1 MEKHEDNLDKL
12 LKAELEK
19 EAGEIMEEMDSDE
32 SLQDISFP
40 EDLDEKMWSKIQE
53 YEEQQKAYEKLS
65 DADKEAIRLGREVQ
79 ALRGGENTKDHLKKD
94 VESDSY
100 IDNVVPIEHV
110 KHETDNK
117 ASDDGTNG
125 ETEKE
130 AGKKKVKK
138 RKRHW
143 KVYGIVAIVAV
154 LAMMWS
160 MVSIGGT
167 PFFGRVLNDIIGDR
181 EMVKV
186 NTEREDGDKNKVD
199 DYDEFQVYEEIKEKL
214 GVDVV
219 RLKRTSKDMLLVQSD
234 IDESLKRVC
243 LIYENEDGI
252 IQYQMEIQVENK
264 SYGYDIE
271 DEKIKE
277 FQIEVGGHTIDVS
290 QYQLPNGGK
299 ENVAKFVYKDVFY
312 TLNGIMD
319 EEKFKELY
327 GEEGDELASKLEGTL
342 RAIPLTSMPALST
355 AFINDVDPTLT
366 FAQMLYGYG
375 NKGDVFLGIST
386 SGNSKNIIKALQVA
400 KVKGIKTIGLTGASG
415 GKMKEYC
422 DVTIKVPEIETFK
435 IQEFHLPIY
444 HCLCA
449 MLEADFFNEK

>member
-19 EAGEIMEEMDSDE
+19 EAGEIMEEVDSDE

-125 ETEKE
+125 ETGKE

-143 KVYGIVAIVAV
+143 KAYGIVAIVAV

-167 PFFGRVLNDIIGDR
+167 PFFGKLWTQTIGDR
-181 EMVKV
+181 KMTQVD
-186 NTEREDGDKNKVD
+186 TEREDGDKNKID
-199 DYDEFQVYEEIKEKL
+199 EYDEAKVYEEIKNKF
-214 GVDVV
+214 GVDIV
-219 RLKRTSKDMLLVQSD
+219 RILKKPDDMVLIQSD
-234 IDESLKRVC
+234 IDEVLKRVC
-243 LIYENEDGI
+243 LIYENKETL
-252 IQYQMEIQVENK
+252 IQYQMEIQSENK
-264 SYGYDIE
+264 I
-271 DEKIKE
+271 
-277 FQIEVGGHTIDVS
+277 F
-290 QYQLPNGGK
+290 
-299 ENVAKFVYKDVFY
+299 
-312 TLNGIMD
+312 
-319 EEKFKELY
+319 
-327 GEEGDELASKLEGTL
+327 
-342 RAIPLTSMPALST
+342 
-355 AFINDVDPTLT
+355 
-366 FAQMLYGYG
+366 ML
-375 NKGDVFLGIST
+375 
-386 SGNSKNIIKALQVA
+386 
-400 KVKGIKTIGLTGASG
+400 
-415 GKMKEYC
+415 M
-422 DVTIKVPEIETFK
+422 
-435 IQEFHLPIY
+435 
-444 HCLCA
+444 
-449 MLEADFFNEK
+449 M

>member
-65 DADKEAIRLGREVQ
+65 DDDKEAIRLGREVQ

-143 KVYGIVAIVAV
+143 KVYGIVAV

-167 PFFGRVLNDIIGDR
+167 PFFGKLWTQTIGDR
-181 EMVKV
+181 KMTQVD
-186 NTEREDGDKNKVD
+186 TEREDGDKNEVD
-199 DYDEFQVYEEIKEKL
+199 DYDEFQVYDEIKEKM

-219 RLKRTSKDMLLVQSD
+219 RLKRTSEDMLLVQSD
-234 IDESLKRVC
+234 IDEVLKRVC
-243 LIYENEDGI
+243 LLYDNKENMIE
-252 IQYQMEIQVENK
+252 YQMVFNYKEQ
-264 SYGYDIE
+264 SHGYDIE
-271 DEKIKE
+271 DKKIKEEKIKVSGNNIDI
-277 FQIEVGGHTIDVS
+277 FQYE
-290 QYQLPNGGK
+290 LPDGNK
-299 ENVAKFVYKDVFY
+299 ENVAQFTYEDVFY
-312 TLNGIMD
+312 TINTTMD
-319 EEKFKELY
+319 EGKFKKLLKNLY
-327 GEEGDELASKLEGTL
+327 
-342 RAIPLTSMPALST
+342 
-355 AFINDVDPTLT
+355 
-366 FAQMLYGYG
+366 
-375 NKGDVFLGIST
+375 
-386 SGNSKNIIKALQVA
+386 
-400 KVKGIKTIGLTGASG
+400 
-415 GKMKEYC
+415 
-422 DVTIKVPEIETFK
+422 
-435 IQEFHLPIY
+435 
-444 HCLCA
+444 
-449 MLEADFFNEK
+449 FF

>member
-117 ASDDGTNG
+117 ASDDGTNE

-143 KVYGIVAIVAV
+143 KAYGIVAIVAV

-167 PFFGRVLNDIIGDR
+167 PFFSRGLNDIIGDR

-186 NTEREDGDKNKVD
+186 NTEREDGDKNKIGN
-199 DYDEFQVYEEIKEKL
+199 YEEESVYEDIKDKM

-219 RLKRTSKDMLLVQSD
+219 RLRITSKEMSLVQSD
-234 IDESLKRVC
+234 IDEVLKRVS
-243 LIYENEDGI
+243 LIYDNKKNI
-252 IQYQMEIQVENK
+252 IEYQIVFNYKEQ
-264 SYGYDIE
+264 SHGYDVE
-271 DEKIKE
+271 DKKIKE
-277 FQIEVGGHTIDVS
+277 EQIKVAGNNIDIFQYE
-290 QYQLPNGGK
+290 LPDGNK
-299 ENVAKFVYKDVFY
+299 ENIAQFIYEDVFY
-312 TLNGIMD
+312 TINATMD
-319 EEKFKELY
+319 EDEFKEL
-327 GEEGDELASKLEGTL
+327 LK
-342 RAIPLTSMPALST
+342 
-355 AFINDVDPTLT
+355 N
-366 FAQMLYGYG
+366 LY
-375 NKGDVFLGIST
+375 
-386 SGNSKNIIKALQVA
+386 
-400 KVKGIKTIGLTGASG
+400 
-415 GKMKEYC
+415 
-422 DVTIKVPEIETFK
+422 
-435 IQEFHLPIY
+435 
-444 HCLCA
+444 
-449 MLEADFFNEK
+449 FF

>member
-65 DADKEAIRLGREVQ
+65 DDDKEAIRLGREVQ

-143 KVYGIVAIVAV
+143 KAYGIVAIVAV

-167 PFFGRVLNDIIGDR
+167 PFFGKLWTQTIGDR
-181 EMVKV
+181 KMTQVD
-186 NTEREDGDKNKVD
+186 TEREDGDKNKVD
-199 DYDEFQVYEEIKEKL
+199 GHDEEKVYEEIKEKF
-214 GVDVV
+214 GVDIV
-219 RLKRTSKDMLLVQSD
+219 RFLKKPNDMVLLQSD
-234 IDESLKRVC
+234 IDEVLKRVC
-243 LIYENEDGI
+243 LIYENKETL
-252 IQYQMEIQVENK
+252 IQYQMEIQSENK
-264 SYGYDIE
+264 SYAYDVE
-271 DEKIKE
+271 DEKVKKE
-277 FQIEVGGHTIDVS
+277 QIVVDGNTIDII
-290 QYQLPNGGK
+290 QYELDAGK
-299 ENVAKFVYKDVFY
+299 EEYVARFTYEGVFY
-312 TLNGIMD
+312 TINATMS
-319 EEKFKELY
+319 EEEFKEFLKNLY
-327 GEEGDELASKLEGTL
+327 
-342 RAIPLTSMPALST
+342 
-355 AFINDVDPTLT
+355 
-366 FAQMLYGYG
+366 
-375 NKGDVFLGIST
+375 
-386 SGNSKNIIKALQVA
+386 
-400 KVKGIKTIGLTGASG
+400 
-415 GKMKEYC
+415 
-422 DVTIKVPEIETFK
+422 
-435 IQEFHLPIY
+435 
-444 HCLCA
+444 
-449 MLEADFFNEK
+449 FF

>member
-100 IDNVVPIEHV
+100 IDNVVPIEHG

-199 DYDEFQVYEEIKEKL
+199 EYDEFQVYEEIKEKL

-219 RLKRTSKDMLLVQSD
+219 RLKRTSEDMLLVQSD

-319 EEKFKELY
+319 EEKFKDLLKNLY
-327 GEEGDELASKLEGTL
+327 
-342 RAIPLTSMPALST
+342 
-355 AFINDVDPTLT
+355 
-366 FAQMLYGYG
+366 
-375 NKGDVFLGIST
+375 
-386 SGNSKNIIKALQVA
+386 
-400 KVKGIKTIGLTGASG
+400 
-415 GKMKEYC
+415 
-422 DVTIKVPEIETFK
+422 
-435 IQEFHLPIY
+435 
-444 HCLCA
+444 
-449 MLEADFFNEK
+449 FF

>member
-1 MEKHEDNLDKL
+1 MEKHENNLDKL

-65 DADKEAIRLGREVQ
+65 DADKEAIRFGREVQ

-100 IDNVVPIEHV
+100 IDNVVPIEYV

-143 KVYGIVAIVAV
+143 KAYGIVAIVAV

-167 PFFGRVLNDIIGDR
+167 PFFGKLWTQTIGDR
-181 EMVKV
+181 KMTQVD
-186 NTEREDGDKNKVD
+186 TEREDGSKNKVD
-199 DYDEFQVYEEIKEKL
+199 DYDEESVYENIKEKM

-219 RLKRTSKDMLLVQSD
+219 RILKKPDDMVLIQSD
-234 IDESLKRVC
+234 IDEVLKKVC
-243 LIYENEDGI
+243 LIYNNGESMIE
-252 IQYQMEIQVENK
+252 YQMIFNYKEQ
-264 SYGYDIE
+264 SHGYDVE
-271 DEKIKE
+271 DKKIKE
-277 FQIEVGGHTIDVS
+277 EQIEVDGNNINVT
-290 QYQLPNGGK
+290 QYELPDESK
-299 ENVAKFVYKDVFY
+299 ENVAQFIYKDVFY
-312 TLNGIMD
+312 TINTTMD
-319 EEKFKELY
+319 ENNFKELLKSLY
-327 GEEGDELASKLEGTL
+327 
-342 RAIPLTSMPALST
+342 LS
-355 AFINDVDPTLT
+355 
-366 FAQMLYGYG
+366 
-375 NKGDVFLGIST
+375 
-386 SGNSKNIIKALQVA
+386 
-400 KVKGIKTIGLTGASG
+400 
-415 GKMKEYC
+415 
-422 DVTIKVPEIETFK
+422 EITK
-435 IQEFHLPIY
+435 
-444 HCLCA
+444 
-449 MLEADFFNEK
+449 

>member
-40 EDLDEKMWSKIQE
+40 EDLDEKMWSKIQA

-125 ETEKE
+125 ETGKE

-186 NTEREDGDKNKVD
+186 NTEREDGDKNKVAGH
-199 DYDEFQVYEEIKEKL
+199 DEEKVYEEIKESL

-219 RLKRTSKDMLLVQSD
+219 RLEGKPDNMSLVHSD
-234 IDESLKRVC
+234 IDKKLNRVC
-243 LIYENEDGI
+243 LIFANENTTLE
-252 IQYQMEIQVENK
+252 YQIVVNYQEQ
-264 SYGYDIE
+264 SHGYDIE

-277 FQIEVGGHTIDVS
+277 ELIKEGGNEIRFT
-290 QYQLPNGGK
+290 QYKLPDESK
-299 ENVAKFVYKDVFY
+299 ENTAEFVYQDVFY
-312 TLNGIMD
+312 TLNAVMD
-319 EEKFKELY
+319 EEDFKKILKNLY
-327 GEEGDELASKLEGTL
+327 
-342 RAIPLTSMPALST
+342 
-355 AFINDVDPTLT
+355 
-366 FAQMLYGYG
+366 
-375 NKGDVFLGIST
+375 
-386 SGNSKNIIKALQVA
+386 
-400 KVKGIKTIGLTGASG
+400 
-415 GKMKEYC
+415 
-422 DVTIKVPEIETFK
+422 
-435 IQEFHLPIY
+435 
-444 HCLCA
+444 
-449 MLEADFFNEK
+449 FF

>member
-65 DADKEAIRLGREVQ
+65 DADKEAIRFGREVQ

-117 ASDDGTNG
+117 ASDDGTN
-125 ETEKE
+125 EEIEKK

-143 KVYGIVAIVAV
+143 KVYGIVAV

-167 PFFGRVLNDIIGDR
+167 PFFSRGLNDIIGDR

-186 NTEREDGDKNKVD
+186 NTEREDGDKNKIGN
-199 DYDEFQVYEEIKEKL
+199 YEEESVYEDIKDKM

-219 RLKRTSKDMLLVQSD
+219 RLRITSKEMSLVQSD
-234 IDESLKRVC
+234 IDEVLKRVS
-243 LIYENEDGI
+243 LIYDNKKNI
-252 IQYQMEIQVENK
+252 IEYQIVFNYKEQ
-264 SYGYDIE
+264 SHGYDVE
-271 DEKIKE
+271 DKKIKE
-277 FQIEVGGHTIDVS
+277 EQIKVAGNNIDIFQYE
-290 QYQLPNGGK
+290 LPDGNK
-299 ENVAKFVYKDVFY
+299 ENIAQFIYEDVFY
-312 TLNGIMD
+312 TINATMD
-319 EEKFKELY
+319 EDEFKEL
-327 GEEGDELASKLEGTL
+327 LK
-342 RAIPLTSMPALST
+342 
-355 AFINDVDPTLT
+355 N
-366 FAQMLYGYG
+366 LY
-375 NKGDVFLGIST
+375 
-386 SGNSKNIIKALQVA
+386 
-400 KVKGIKTIGLTGASG
+400 
-415 GKMKEYC
+415 
-422 DVTIKVPEIETFK
+422 
-435 IQEFHLPIY
+435 
-444 HCLCA
+444 
-449 MLEADFFNEK
+449 FF

>member
-1 MEKHEDNLDKL
+1 MEKHEDNLGKL

-79 ALRGGENTKDHLKKD
+79 ALSGGENTKDHLKKD

-117 ASDDGTNG
+117 ASDDGTN
-125 ETEKE
+125 EEIEKK

-186 NTEREDGDKNKVD
+186 NTEREDGDKNKID
-199 DYDEFQVYEEIKEKL
+199 NYDEERVYEEIKDKF
-214 GVDVV
+214 GMDVV
-219 RLKRTSKDMLLVQSD
+219 RLKRNSVGMSLVQSD
-234 IDESLKRVC
+234 IDEVLKKVC
-243 LIYENEDGI
+243 LLYEDDDTL
-252 IQYQMEIQVENK
+252 IQYQMEIQSENK
-264 SYGYDIE
+264 SYAYDIE
-271 DEKIKE
+271 DKKVKRTQITVDGNKID
-277 FQIEVGGHTIDVS
+277 II
-290 QYQLPNGGK
+290 QYELDDGNE
-299 ENVAKFVYKDVFY
+299 ENVAQFAYEDVFY
-312 TLNGIMD
+312 TINTTM
-319 EEKFKELY
+319 EEADFKEL
-327 GEEGDELASKLEGTL
+327 LK
-342 RAIPLTSMPALST
+342 
-355 AFINDVDPTLT
+355 N
-366 FAQMLYGYG
+366 LY
-375 NKGDVFLGIST
+375 
-386 SGNSKNIIKALQVA
+386 
-400 KVKGIKTIGLTGASG
+400 
-415 GKMKEYC
+415 
-422 DVTIKVPEIETFK
+422 
-435 IQEFHLPIY
+435 
-444 HCLCA
+444 
-449 MLEADFFNEK
+449 FF

>member
-53 YEEQQKAYEKLS
+53 YEEQQRAYEKLS

-79 ALRGGENTKDHLKKD
+79 ALRGGEDTKDRLKKD

-100 IDNVVPIEHV
+100 IDSVVPIEHG
-110 KHETDNK
+110 KHEADNK

-167 PFFGRVLNDIIGDR
+167 PFFGKLWTQTIGDR
-181 EMVKV
+181 KMTQVD
-186 NTEREDGDKNKVD
+186 TEREDGSKNEVD
-199 DYDEFQVYEEIKEKL
+199 DHDESEVYEEIKNKF
-214 GVDVV
+214 GVDAV
-219 RLKRTSKDMLLVQSD
+219 RFLKKPDDMVLIQSD
-234 IDESLKRVC
+234 IDEVLKRVC
-243 LIYENEDGI
+243 LIYENNKTL
-252 IQYQMEIQVENK
+252 IQYQMEIQSENK
-264 SYGYDIE
+264 SYAYDIE
-271 DEKIKE
+271 DEKTKKE
-277 FQIEVGGHTIDVS
+277 QIVVDGNTIDII
-290 QYQLPNGGK
+290 QYELDDGK
-299 ENVAKFVYKDVFY
+299 EEYVAQFVYNDVFY
-312 TLNGIMD
+312 TINATMS
-319 EEKFKELY
+319 EKEFKEFLKNLY
-327 GEEGDELASKLEGTL
+327 FS
-342 RAIPLTSMPALST
+342 
-355 AFINDVDPTLT
+355 
-366 FAQMLYGYG
+366 
-375 NKGDVFLGIST
+375 
-386 SGNSKNIIKALQVA
+386 
-400 KVKGIKTIGLTGASG
+400 
-415 GKMKEYC
+415 
-422 DVTIKVPEIETFK
+422 
-435 IQEFHLPIY
+435 
-444 HCLCA
+444 
-449 MLEADFFNEK
+449 

>member
-1 MEKHEDNLDKL
+1 MEKHEDNLGKL

-65 DADKEAIRLGREVQ
+65 DDDKEAIRLGREVQ

-186 NTEREDGDKNKVD
+186 NTEREDGDKNKVAGH
-199 DYDEFQVYEEIKEKL
+199 DEEKVYEEIKESL

-219 RLKRTSKDMLLVQSD
+219 RLEGKPDNMSLVHSD
-234 IDESLKRVC
+234 IDKKLNRVC
-243 LIYENEDGI
+243 LIFANENTTLE
-252 IQYQMEIQVENK
+252 YQIVVNYQEQSHE
-264 SYGYDIE
+264 YDIE

-277 FQIEVGGHTIDVS
+277 ELIKEGGNEIRFT
-290 QYQLPNGGK
+290 QYKLPDESK
-299 ENVAKFVYKDVFY
+299 ENTAEFVYQDVFY
-312 TLNGIMD
+312 TLNAVMD
-319 EEKFKELY
+319 EEDFKKILKNLY
-327 GEEGDELASKLEGTL
+327 
-342 RAIPLTSMPALST
+342 
-355 AFINDVDPTLT
+355 
-366 FAQMLYGYG
+366 
-375 NKGDVFLGIST
+375 
-386 SGNSKNIIKALQVA
+386 
-400 KVKGIKTIGLTGASG
+400 
-415 GKMKEYC
+415 
-422 DVTIKVPEIETFK
+422 
-435 IQEFHLPIY
+435 
-444 HCLCA
+444 
-449 MLEADFFNEK
+449 FF

>member
-65 DADKEAIRLGREVQ
+65 DVDKEAIRLGREVQ
-79 ALRGGENTKDHLKKD
+79 ALRGGEYTKDHLKKD

-100 IDNVVPIEHV
+100 IDNVVPIEHG

-125 ETEKE
+125 ETGKE

-199 DYDEFQVYEEIKEKL
+199 EYDEFQVYEEIKEKL

-319 EEKFKELY
+319 EEKFKDLLKNLY
-327 GEEGDELASKLEGTL
+327 
-342 RAIPLTSMPALST
+342 
-355 AFINDVDPTLT
+355 
-366 FAQMLYGYG
+366 
-375 NKGDVFLGIST
+375 
-386 SGNSKNIIKALQVA
+386 
-400 KVKGIKTIGLTGASG
+400 
-415 GKMKEYC
+415 
-422 DVTIKVPEIETFK
+422 
-435 IQEFHLPIY
+435 
-444 HCLCA
+444 
-449 MLEADFFNEK
+449 FF

>member
-53 YEEQQKAYEKLS
+53 YEEQQKAYKKLS

-79 ALRGGENTKDHLKKD
+79 ALCGGENTKDHLKKD

-110 KHETDNK
+110 KHEIDNK

-186 NTEREDGDKNKVD
+186 NTEREDGDKNKID
-199 DYDEFQVYEEIKEKL
+199 NYDEERVYEEIKDKF
-214 GVDVV
+214 GMDVV
-219 RLKRTSKDMLLVQSD
+219 RLKRNSVGMSLVQSD
-234 IDESLKRVC
+234 IDEVLKKVC
-243 LIYENEDGI
+243 LLYEDDDTL
-252 IQYQMEIQVENK
+252 IQYQMEIQSENK
-264 SYGYDIE
+264 SYAYDIE
-271 DEKIKE
+271 DKKVKRTQITVDGNKIDIIQYELDDGKE
-277 FQIEVGGHTIDVS
+277 
-290 QYQLPNGGK
+290 
-299 ENVAKFVYKDVFY
+299 ENVAQFAYEDVFY
-312 TLNGIMD
+312 TINTTM
-319 EEKFKELY
+319 EEADFKEL
-327 GEEGDELASKLEGTL
+327 LK
-342 RAIPLTSMPALST
+342 
-355 AFINDVDPTLT
+355 N
-366 FAQMLYGYG
+366 LY
-375 NKGDVFLGIST
+375 
-386 SGNSKNIIKALQVA
+386 
-400 KVKGIKTIGLTGASG
+400 
-415 GKMKEYC
+415 
-422 DVTIKVPEIETFK
+422 
-435 IQEFHLPIY
+435 
-444 HCLCA
+444 
-449 MLEADFFNEK
+449 FF

>member
-53 YEEQQKAYEKLS
+53 YEEQQRAYEKLS

-79 ALRGGENTKDHLKKD
+79 ALRGGENTKDHLEKD

-100 IDNVVPIEHV
+100 IDNVVPIGHV

-186 NTEREDGDKNKVD
+186 NTEREDGDKNKID
-199 DYDEFQVYEEIKEKL
+199 EYDEAKVYEEIKNKF
-214 GVDVV
+214 GVDIV
-219 RLKRTSKDMLLVQSD
+219 RILKKPDDMVLIQSD
-234 IDESLKRVC
+234 IDEVLKRVC
-243 LIYENEDGI
+243 LIYENRETL
-252 IQYQMEIQVENK
+252 IQYQMEIQSENK
-264 SYGYDIE
+264 SYAYDVE
-271 DEKIKE
+271 DEKVKKE
-277 FQIEVGGHTIDVS
+277 QIVVDGNTIDII
-290 QYQLPNGGK
+290 QYELDDGK
-299 ENVAKFVYKDVFY
+299 EEYVARFTYEGVFY
-312 TLNGIMD
+312 TINATMS
-319 EEKFKELY
+319 EEEFKEFLKNLY
-327 GEEGDELASKLEGTL
+327 
-342 RAIPLTSMPALST
+342 
-355 AFINDVDPTLT
+355 
-366 FAQMLYGYG
+366 
-375 NKGDVFLGIST
+375 
-386 SGNSKNIIKALQVA
+386 
-400 KVKGIKTIGLTGASG
+400 
-415 GKMKEYC
+415 
-422 DVTIKVPEIETFK
+422 
-435 IQEFHLPIY
+435 
-444 HCLCA
+444 
-449 MLEADFFNEK
+449 FF

>member
-186 NTEREDGDKNKVD
+186 NTEREDGDKNKID
-199 DYDEFQVYEEIKEKL
+199 DYDEFQVYEEIKKKM

-219 RLKRTSKDMLLVQSD
+219 RFLQKSDDMILVQSD
-234 IDESLKRVC
+234 IDEILKRVC
-243 LIYENEDGI
+243 LIYNNGENI
-252 IQYQMEIQVENK
+252 IEYQMIFNYKEQ
-264 SYGYDIE
+264 SHGYDIE
-271 DEKIKE
+271 DKKIKE
-277 FQIEVGGHTIDVS
+277 EQFEVDGNNIVII
-290 QYQLPNGGK
+290 QYELPDGGK
-299 ENVAKFVYKDVFY
+299 ESVAQFTYKDVFY
-312 TLNGIMD
+312 TINTTMD
-319 EEKFKELY
+319 AKSFKEL
-327 GEEGDELASKLEGTL
+327 LKTL
-342 RAIPLTSMPALST
+342 
-355 AFINDVDPTLT
+355 
-366 FAQMLYGYG
+366 Y
-375 NKGDVFLGIST
+375 
-386 SGNSKNIIKALQVA
+386 
-400 KVKGIKTIGLTGASG
+400 
-415 GKMKEYC
+415 
-422 DVTIKVPEIETFK
+422 
-435 IQEFHLPIY
+435 
-444 HCLCA
+444 
-449 MLEADFFNEK
+449 FF

>member
-19 EAGEIMEEMDSDE
+19 EAGEIMEEVDSDE

-79 ALRGGENTKDHLKKD
+79 ALRGGEDTKDRLKKD

-100 IDNVVPIEHV
+100 IDNVVPIEHG

-117 ASDDGTNG
+117 ASDDGTDE

-199 DYDEFQVYEEIKEKL
+199 VYDESKVYEEIKDKF
-214 GVDVV
+214 GMDVV
-219 RLKRTSKDMLLVQSD
+219 RLKRNSIGMSLIQSD
-234 IDESLKRVC
+234 IDEVLKKVC
-243 LIYENEDGI
+243 LLYEDDDTL
-252 IQYQMEIQVENK
+252 IQYQMEIQSENK
-264 SYGYDIE
+264 SYAYDIE
-271 DEKIKE
+271 DKKVKRT
-277 FQIEVGGHTIDVS
+277 QITVDGNKIDVI
-290 QYQLPNGGK
+290 QYELDDGNE
-299 ENVAKFVYKDVFY
+299 ENVAQFAYENVFY
-312 TLNGIMD
+312 TINTTM
-319 EEKFKELY
+319 EEADFKEL
-327 GEEGDELASKLEGTL
+327 LK
-342 RAIPLTSMPALST
+342 
-355 AFINDVDPTLT
+355 N
-366 FAQMLYGYG
+366 LY
-375 NKGDVFLGIST
+375 
-386 SGNSKNIIKALQVA
+386 
-400 KVKGIKTIGLTGASG
+400 
-415 GKMKEYC
+415 
-422 DVTIKVPEIETFK
+422 
-435 IQEFHLPIY
+435 
-444 HCLCA
+444 
-449 MLEADFFNEK
+449 FF

>member
-100 IDNVVPIEHV
+100 IDNVVPIEYV

-117 ASDDGTNG
+117 ASDDGTN
-125 ETEKE
+125 EEIEKE

-143 KVYGIVAIVAV
+143 KVYGIVAIVTV

-186 NTEREDGDKNKVD
+186 NTEREDGDKNKID
-199 DYDEFQVYEEIKEKL
+199 NYDEERVYEEIKDKF
-214 GVDVV
+214 GMDVV
-219 RLKRTSKDMLLVQSD
+219 RLKRNSVGMSLVQSD
-234 IDESLKRVC
+234 IDEVLKKVC
-243 LIYENEDGI
+243 LLYEDDDTL
-252 IQYQMEIQVENK
+252 IQYQMEIQSENK
-264 SYGYDIE
+264 SYAYDIE
-271 DEKIKE
+271 DKKVKRTQITVDGNKID
-277 FQIEVGGHTIDVS
+277 II
-290 QYQLPNGGK
+290 QYELDDGNE
-299 ENVAKFVYKDVFY
+299 ENVAQFAYEDVFY
-312 TLNGIMD
+312 TINTTM
-319 EEKFKELY
+319 EEADFKEL
-327 GEEGDELASKLEGTL
+327 LK
-342 RAIPLTSMPALST
+342 
-355 AFINDVDPTLT
+355 N
-366 FAQMLYGYG
+366 LY
-375 NKGDVFLGIST
+375 
-386 SGNSKNIIKALQVA
+386 
-400 KVKGIKTIGLTGASG
+400 
-415 GKMKEYC
+415 
-422 DVTIKVPEIETFK
+422 
-435 IQEFHLPIY
+435 
-444 HCLCA
+444 
-449 MLEADFFNEK
+449 FF

>member
-1 MEKHEDNLDKL
+1 MEKHEDNLGKL

-53 YEEQQKAYEKLS
+53 YEEQQKAYKKLS
-65 DADKEAIRLGREVQ
+65 DDDKEAIRLGREVQ

-100 IDNVVPIEHV
+100 IDNVVPIEYV

-117 ASDDGTNG
+117 ASDDGTN
-125 ETEKE
+125 EEIEKE

-186 NTEREDGDKNKVD
+186 NTEREDGDKNKTD
-199 DYDEFQVYEEIKEKL
+199 DHDEAKVYEEIKESL

-219 RLKRTSKDMLLVQSD
+219 RLEGKPDNMSLVHSD
-234 IDESLKRVC
+234 IDKKLNRVC
-243 LIYENEDGI
+243 LIFANENTTLE
-252 IQYQMEIQVENK
+252 YQIVVNYQEQ
-264 SYGYDIE
+264 SHGYDIE

-277 FQIEVGGHTIDVS
+277 ELIKEGGNEIRFT
-290 QYQLPNGGK
+290 QYKLPDESK
-299 ENVAKFVYKDVFY
+299 ENTAEFVYQDVFY
-312 TLNGIMD
+312 TLNAVMD
-319 EEKFKELY
+319 EEDFKKILKNLY
-327 GEEGDELASKLEGTL
+327 
-342 RAIPLTSMPALST
+342 
-355 AFINDVDPTLT
+355 
-366 FAQMLYGYG
+366 
-375 NKGDVFLGIST
+375 
-386 SGNSKNIIKALQVA
+386 
-400 KVKGIKTIGLTGASG
+400 
-415 GKMKEYC
+415 
-422 DVTIKVPEIETFK
+422 
-435 IQEFHLPIY
+435 
-444 HCLCA
+444 
-449 MLEADFFNEK
+449 FF

>member
-65 DADKEAIRLGREVQ
+65 DDDKEAIRLGREVQ

-100 IDNVVPIEHV
+100 IDNVVPIEYV

-167 PFFGRVLNDIIGDR
+167 PFFGKLWTQTIGDR
-181 EMVKV
+181 KMTQVD
-186 NTEREDGDKNKVD
+186 TEREDGDKNKVD
-199 DYDEFQVYEEIKEKL
+199 DYDESKVYEEIKEKF
-214 GVDVV
+214 GMDVV
-219 RLKRTSKDMLLVQSD
+219 RFRRKSDGMALVQSD
-234 IDESLKRVC
+234 IDEVLKKVC
-243 LIYENEDGI
+243 LIYENNNTF
-252 IQYQMEIQVENK
+252 IQYQMEIQSENK
-264 SYGYDIE
+264 SYAYDIE
-271 DEKIKE
+271 DKKVKRTQITVDGNKID
-277 FQIEVGGHTIDVS
+277 II
-290 QYQLPNGGK
+290 QYELDDGNE
-299 ENVAKFVYKDVFY
+299 ENVAQFAYEDVFY
-312 TLNGIMD
+312 TINTTM
-319 EEKFKELY
+319 EEADFKEL
-327 GEEGDELASKLEGTL
+327 LK
-342 RAIPLTSMPALST
+342 
-355 AFINDVDPTLT
+355 N
-366 FAQMLYGYG
+366 LY
-375 NKGDVFLGIST
+375 
-386 SGNSKNIIKALQVA
+386 
-400 KVKGIKTIGLTGASG
+400 
-415 GKMKEYC
+415 
-422 DVTIKVPEIETFK
+422 
-435 IQEFHLPIY
+435 
-444 HCLCA
+444 
-449 MLEADFFNEK
+449 FF

>member
-1 MEKHEDNLDKL
+1 MEKHEDNLGKL

-32 SLQDISFP
+32 SLKDISFP

-79 ALRGGENTKDHLKKD
+79 ALRDGKDTKDRLKKD

-110 KHETDNK
+110 KHEADNK

-125 ETEKE
+125 ETGKE

-199 DYDEFQVYEEIKEKL
+199 KYDEFQVYEEIKEKL

-219 RLKRTSKDMLLVQSD
+219 RLKRTSEDMLLVQSD
-234 IDESLKRVC
+234 IDEVLKRVC
-243 LIYENEDGI
+243 LIYDNKENMIE
-252 IQYQMEIQVENK
+252 YQMVFNYKEQ
-264 SYGYDIE
+264 SHGYDIE
-271 DEKIKE
+271 DKKIKE
-277 FQIEVGGHTIDVS
+277 EQIKVSGNNIDIFQYELSDG
-290 QYQLPNGGK
+290 NK
-299 ENVAKFVYKDVFY
+299 ENVAQFTYEDVFY
-312 TLNGIMD
+312 TINTTMD
-319 EEKFKELY
+319 EGKFKEL
-327 GEEGDELASKLEGTL
+327 LK
-342 RAIPLTSMPALST
+342 
-355 AFINDVDPTLT
+355 N
-366 FAQMLYGYG
+366 LY
-375 NKGDVFLGIST
+375 
-386 SGNSKNIIKALQVA
+386 
-400 KVKGIKTIGLTGASG
+400 
-415 GKMKEYC
+415 
-422 DVTIKVPEIETFK
+422 
-435 IQEFHLPIY
+435 
-444 HCLCA
+444 
-449 MLEADFFNEK
+449 FF

>member
-79 ALRGGENTKDHLKKD
+79 ALRGGNDMKDRFKKD

-100 IDNVVPIEHV
+100 RDNVVPIEYV

-117 ASDDGTNG
+117 ASDDGTN
-125 ETEKE
+125 EEIEKK

-167 PFFGRVLNDIIGDR
+167 PFFSRGLNDIIGDR

-186 NTEREDGDKNKVD
+186 NTEREDGDKNKIGN
-199 DYDEFQVYEEIKEKL
+199 YEEESVYEDIKDKM

-219 RLKRTSKDMLLVQSD
+219 RLRITSKEMSLVQSD
-234 IDESLKRVC
+234 IDEVLKRVS
-243 LIYENEDGI
+243 LIYDNKKNI
-252 IQYQMEIQVENK
+252 IEYQIVFNYKEQ
-264 SYGYDIE
+264 SHGYDVE
-271 DEKIKE
+271 DKKIKE
-277 FQIEVGGHTIDVS
+277 EQIKVAGNNIDIFQYE
-290 QYQLPNGGK
+290 LPDGNK
-299 ENVAKFVYKDVFY
+299 ENIAQFIYEDVFY
-312 TLNGIMD
+312 TINATMD
-319 EEKFKELY
+319 EDEFKEL
-327 GEEGDELASKLEGTL
+327 LK
-342 RAIPLTSMPALST
+342 
-355 AFINDVDPTLT
+355 N
-366 FAQMLYGYG
+366 LY
-375 NKGDVFLGIST
+375 
-386 SGNSKNIIKALQVA
+386 
-400 KVKGIKTIGLTGASG
+400 
-415 GKMKEYC
+415 
-422 DVTIKVPEIETFK
+422 
-435 IQEFHLPIY
+435 
-444 HCLCA
+444 
-449 MLEADFFNEK
+449 FF

>member
-79 ALRGGENTKDHLKKD
+79 ALRGGEDTKNRLKKD

-100 IDNVVPIEHV
+100 IDNVVPIEHG

-117 ASDDGTNG
+117 ASDDGTNE
-125 ETEKE
+125 ETEKK

-186 NTEREDGDKNKVD
+186 NTEREDGDKNKTD
-199 DYDEFQVYEEIKEKL
+199 DHDEAKVYEEIKESL

-219 RLKRTSKDMLLVQSD
+219 RLEGKPDNMSLVHSD
-234 IDESLKRVC
+234 IDKKLNRVC
-243 LIYENEDGI
+243 LIFANENTMLE
-252 IQYQMEIQVENK
+252 YQIVVNYQEQ
-264 SYGYDIE
+264 SHGYDIE

-277 FQIEVGGHTIDVS
+277 ELIKEGGNEIRFT
-290 QYQLPNGGK
+290 QYKLPDESK
-299 ENVAKFVYKDVFY
+299 ENTAEFVYQDVFY
-312 TLNGIMD
+312 TLNAVMD
-319 EEKFKELY
+319 EEDFKKILKNLY
-327 GEEGDELASKLEGTL
+327 
-342 RAIPLTSMPALST
+342 
-355 AFINDVDPTLT
+355 
-366 FAQMLYGYG
+366 
-375 NKGDVFLGIST
+375 
-386 SGNSKNIIKALQVA
+386 
-400 KVKGIKTIGLTGASG
+400 
-415 GKMKEYC
+415 
-422 DVTIKVPEIETFK
+422 
-435 IQEFHLPIY
+435 
-444 HCLCA
+444 
-449 MLEADFFNEK
+449 FF

>member
-79 ALRGGENTKDHLKKD
+79 ALRGGEDTKDRLKKD

-186 NTEREDGDKNKVD
+186 NTEREDGDKNKVAGH
-199 DYDEFQVYEEIKEKL
+199 DEEKVYEEIKESL

-219 RLKRTSKDMLLVQSD
+219 RLEGKPDNMSLVHSD
-234 IDESLKRVC
+234 IDKKLNRVC
-243 LIYENEDGI
+243 LIFANENTTLE
-252 IQYQMEIQVENK
+252 YQIVVNYQEQ
-264 SYGYDIE
+264 SHGYDIE

-277 FQIEVGGHTIDVS
+277 ELIKEGGNEIRFT
-290 QYQLPNGGK
+290 QYKLPDESK
-299 ENVAKFVYKDVFY
+299 ENTAEFVYQDVFY
-312 TLNGIMD
+312 TLNAVMD
-319 EEKFKELY
+319 EEDFKKILKNLY
-327 GEEGDELASKLEGTL
+327 
-342 RAIPLTSMPALST
+342 
-355 AFINDVDPTLT
+355 
-366 FAQMLYGYG
+366 
-375 NKGDVFLGIST
+375 
-386 SGNSKNIIKALQVA
+386 
-400 KVKGIKTIGLTGASG
+400 
-415 GKMKEYC
+415 
-422 DVTIKVPEIETFK
+422 
-435 IQEFHLPIY
+435 
-444 HCLCA
+444 
-449 MLEADFFNEK
+449 FF

>member
-100 IDNVVPIEHV
+100 IDNVVPIEYV

-125 ETEKE
+125 ETGKE

-143 KVYGIVAIVAV
+143 KAYGIVAIVAV

-186 NTEREDGDKNKVD
+186 NTEREDGDKNKID
-199 DYDEFQVYEEIKEKL
+199 NYDEAKVYEEIKNKF
-214 GVDVV
+214 GVDIV
-219 RLKRTSKDMLLVQSD
+219 RILKKPDDMVLIQSD
-234 IDESLKRVC
+234 IDEVLKRVC
-243 LIYENEDGI
+243 LIYKNRETL
-252 IQYQMEIQVENK
+252 IQYQMEIQSENK
-264 SYGYDIE
+264 SYAYDVE
-271 DEKIKE
+271 DEKVKKE
-277 FQIEVGGHTIDVS
+277 QIVVDGNTIDII
-290 QYQLPNGGK
+290 QYELDDGK
-299 ENVAKFVYKDVFY
+299 EEYVARFTYEGVFY
-312 TLNGIMD
+312 TINATMS
-319 EEKFKELY
+319 EEEFKEFLKNLY
-327 GEEGDELASKLEGTL
+327 
-342 RAIPLTSMPALST
+342 
-355 AFINDVDPTLT
+355 
-366 FAQMLYGYG
+366 
-375 NKGDVFLGIST
+375 
-386 SGNSKNIIKALQVA
+386 
-400 KVKGIKTIGLTGASG
+400 
-415 GKMKEYC
+415 
-422 DVTIKVPEIETFK
+422 
-435 IQEFHLPIY
+435 
-444 HCLCA
+444 
-449 MLEADFFNEK
+449 FF

>member
-65 DADKEAIRLGREVQ
+65 DADKEAIRFGREVQ

-100 IDNVVPIEHV
+100 IDNVVPIEYV

-143 KVYGIVAIVAV
+143 KAYGIVAIVAV

-167 PFFGRVLNDIIGDR
+167 PFFGKLWTQTIGDR
-181 EMVKV
+181 KMTQVD
-186 NTEREDGDKNKVD
+186 TEREDGSKNKVD
-199 DYDEFQVYEEIKEKL
+199 DYDEESVYENIKEKM

-219 RLKRTSKDMLLVQSD
+219 RILKKPDDMVLIQSD
-234 IDESLKRVC
+234 IDEVLKKVC
-243 LIYENEDGI
+243 LIYNNGESMIE
-252 IQYQMEIQVENK
+252 YQMIFNYKEQ
-264 SYGYDIE
+264 SHGYDVE
-271 DEKIKE
+271 DKKIKE
-277 FQIEVGGHTIDVS
+277 EQIEVDGNNINVT
-290 QYQLPNGGK
+290 QYELPDESK
-299 ENVAKFVYKDVFY
+299 ENVAQFIYKDVFY
-312 TLNGIMD
+312 TINTTMD
-319 EEKFKELY
+319 ENNFKEL
-327 GEEGDELASKLEGTL
+327 LKS
-342 RAIPLTSMPALST
+342 
-355 AFINDVDPTLT
+355 
-366 FAQMLYGYG
+366 LY
-375 NKGDVFLGIST
+375 
-386 SGNSKNIIKALQVA
+386 
-400 KVKGIKTIGLTGASG
+400 
-415 GKMKEYC
+415 
-422 DVTIKVPEIETFK
+422 
-435 IQEFHLPIY
+435 
-444 HCLCA
+444 
-449 MLEADFFNEK
+449 FF

>member
-1 MEKHEDNLDKL
+1 MEKHEDNLGKL

-65 DADKEAIRLGREVQ
+65 DDDKEAIRLGREVQ

-110 KHETDNK
+110 KHEADNK

-125 ETEKE
+125 ETGKE

-199 DYDEFQVYEEIKEKL
+199 GHDEEKVYEEIKEKF
-214 GVDVV
+214 GVDIV
-219 RLKRTSKDMLLVQSD
+219 RFLKKPNDMVLLQSD
-234 IDESLKRVC
+234 IDEVLKRVC
-243 LIYENEDGI
+243 LIYDNKENI
-252 IQYQMEIQVENK
+252 IEYQMVFNYKEQ
-264 SYGYDIE
+264 SHGYDIE
-271 DEKIKE
+271 DKKIKE
-277 FQIEVGGHTIDVS
+277 EQIKVSGNNIDIFQYELLDG
-290 QYQLPNGGK
+290 NK
-299 ENVAKFVYKDVFY
+299 ENVAQFTYEDVFY
-312 TLNGIMD
+312 TINTTMD
-319 EEKFKELY
+319 ENTFKEL
-327 GEEGDELASKLEGTL
+327 LK
-342 RAIPLTSMPALST
+342 
-355 AFINDVDPTLT
+355 N
-366 FAQMLYGYG
+366 LY
-375 NKGDVFLGIST
+375 
-386 SGNSKNIIKALQVA
+386 
-400 KVKGIKTIGLTGASG
+400 
-415 GKMKEYC
+415 
-422 DVTIKVPEIETFK
+422 
-435 IQEFHLPIY
+435 
-444 HCLCA
+444 
-449 MLEADFFNEK
+449 FF

>member
-1 MEKHEDNLDKL
+1 MEKHEDNLGKL

-79 ALRGGENTKDHLKKD
+79 ALRGGKDTKDRLKKD

-110 KHETDNK
+110 KHEADNK
-117 ASDDGTNG
+117 VSDDGTNG

-167 PFFGRVLNDIIGDR
+167 PFFGKLWTQTIGDR
-181 EMVKV
+181 KMTQVD
-186 NTEREDGDKNKVD
+186 TEREDGDKNKVD
-199 DYDEFQVYEEIKEKL
+199 DYDEESVYEEIKEKM

-219 RLKRTSKDMLLVQSD
+219 RLKRTSEDMLLVQSD
-234 IDESLKRVC
+234 IDEVLKRVC
-243 LIYENEDGI
+243 LIYDNKENMIE
-252 IQYQMEIQVENK
+252 YQMVFNYKEQ
-264 SYGYDIE
+264 SHGYDIE
-271 DEKIKE
+271 DKKIKEEKIKISGNNIDI
-277 FQIEVGGHTIDVS
+277 FQYE
-290 QYQLPNGGK
+290 LPDGNK
-299 ENVAKFVYKDVFY
+299 ENVAQFTYEDVFY
-312 TLNGIMD
+312 TINTTMD
-319 EEKFKELY
+319 EGKLKKLLKNLY
-327 GEEGDELASKLEGTL
+327 
-342 RAIPLTSMPALST
+342 
-355 AFINDVDPTLT
+355 
-366 FAQMLYGYG
+366 
-375 NKGDVFLGIST
+375 
-386 SGNSKNIIKALQVA
+386 
-400 KVKGIKTIGLTGASG
+400 
-415 GKMKEYC
+415 
-422 DVTIKVPEIETFK
+422 
-435 IQEFHLPIY
+435 
-444 HCLCA
+444 
-449 MLEADFFNEK
+449 FF

>member
-40 EDLDEKMWSKIQE
+40 EDLDEKMWSKIQA

-79 ALRGGENTKDHLKKD
+79 ALRGGEDTKDRLKKD

-110 KHETDNK
+110 KHETGNK

-167 PFFGRVLNDIIGDR
+167 PFFGKLWTQTIGDR
-181 EMVKV
+181 KMTQVD
-186 NTEREDGDKNKVD
+186 TEREDGDKNEVD

-219 RLKRTSKDMLLVQSD
+219 RLKRTSEDMLLVQSD

-312 TLNGIMD
+312 ILNGIMD
-319 EEKFKELY
+319 EEKFKDLLKNLY
-327 GEEGDELASKLEGTL
+327 
-342 RAIPLTSMPALST
+342 
-355 AFINDVDPTLT
+355 
-366 FAQMLYGYG
+366 
-375 NKGDVFLGIST
+375 
-386 SGNSKNIIKALQVA
+386 
-400 KVKGIKTIGLTGASG
+400 
-415 GKMKEYC
+415 
-422 DVTIKVPEIETFK
+422 
-435 IQEFHLPIY
+435 
-444 HCLCA
+444 
-449 MLEADFFNEK
+449 FF

>member
-79 ALRGGENTKDHLKKD
+79 ALRGGEDMKDHLKKD

-143 KVYGIVAIVAV
+143 KAYGIVAIVAV

-167 PFFGRVLNDIIGDR
+167 PFFGKLWTQTIGDR
-181 EMVKV
+181 KMTQVD
-186 NTEREDGDKNKVD
+186 TEREDGDKNKID
-199 DYDEFQVYEEIKEKL
+199 EYDEAKVYEEIKNKF
-214 GVDVV
+214 GVDIV
-219 RLKRTSKDMLLVQSD
+219 RILKKPDDMVLIQSD
-234 IDESLKRVC
+234 IDEVLKRVC
-243 LIYENEDGI
+243 LIYENKETL
-252 IQYQMEIQVENK
+252 IQYQMEIQSENK
-264 SYGYDIE
+264 SYAYDVE
-271 DEKIKE
+271 DEKVKKE
-277 FQIEVGGHTIDVS
+277 QIVVDGNTIDII
-290 QYQLPNGGK
+290 QYELDDGK
-299 ENVAKFVYKDVFY
+299 EEYVARFTYEGVFY
-312 TLNGIMD
+312 TINTTMS
-319 EEKFKELY
+319 EEEFKEFLKNLY
-327 GEEGDELASKLEGTL
+327 
-342 RAIPLTSMPALST
+342 
-355 AFINDVDPTLT
+355 
-366 FAQMLYGYG
+366 
-375 NKGDVFLGIST
+375 
-386 SGNSKNIIKALQVA
+386 
-400 KVKGIKTIGLTGASG
+400 
-415 GKMKEYC
+415 
-422 DVTIKVPEIETFK
+422 
-435 IQEFHLPIY
+435 
-444 HCLCA
+444 
-449 MLEADFFNEK
+449 FF

>member
-117 ASDDGTNG
+117 ASDDGTN
-125 ETEKE
+125 EEIEKK

-143 KVYGIVAIVAV
+143 KVYGIVAV

-167 PFFGRVLNDIIGDR
+167 LFFSRGLNDIIGDR

-186 NTEREDGDKNKVD
+186 NTEREDGDKNKIGN
-199 DYDEFQVYEEIKEKL
+199 YEEESVYEDIKDKM

-219 RLKRTSKDMLLVQSD
+219 RLRITSKEMSLVQSD
-234 IDESLKRVC
+234 IDEVLKRVS
-243 LIYENEDGI
+243 LIYDNKKNI
-252 IQYQMEIQVENK
+252 IEYQIVFNYKEQ
-264 SYGYDIE
+264 SHGYDVE
-271 DEKIKE
+271 DKKIKE
-277 FQIEVGGHTIDVS
+277 EQIKVAGNNIDIFQYE
-290 QYQLPNGGK
+290 LPDGNK
-299 ENVAKFVYKDVFY
+299 ENIAQFIYEDVFY
-312 TLNGIMD
+312 TINATMD
-319 EEKFKELY
+319 EDEFKEL
-327 GEEGDELASKLEGTL
+327 LK
-342 RAIPLTSMPALST
+342 
-355 AFINDVDPTLT
+355 N
-366 FAQMLYGYG
+366 LY
-375 NKGDVFLGIST
+375 
-386 SGNSKNIIKALQVA
+386 
-400 KVKGIKTIGLTGASG
+400 
-415 GKMKEYC
+415 
-422 DVTIKVPEIETFK
+422 
-435 IQEFHLPIY
+435 
-444 HCLCA
+444 
-449 MLEADFFNEK
+449 FF

>member
-53 YEEQQKAYEKLS
+53 YEEQQRAYEKLS

-79 ALRGGENTKDHLKKD
+79 ALSGGENMKDHLKKD

-100 IDNVVPIEHV
+100 IDNVVPIEHG

-117 ASDDGTNG
+117 ASDDGTD
-125 ETEKE
+125 EEIEKE

-143 KVYGIVAIVAV
+143 KAYGIVAIVAV

-199 DYDEFQVYEEIKEKL
+199 VYDESKVYEEIKEKF

-219 RLKRTSKDMLLVQSD
+219 RLKRNSVGMSLVQSD
-234 IDESLKRVC
+234 IDEVLKKVC
-243 LIYENEDGI
+243 LLYEDDDTL
-252 IQYQMEIQVENK
+252 IQYQMEIQSENK
-264 SYGYDIE
+264 SYAYDIE
-271 DEKIKE
+271 DKKVKRTQITVDGNKID
-277 FQIEVGGHTIDVS
+277 II
-290 QYQLPNGGK
+290 QYELDDGNE
-299 ENVAKFVYKDVFY
+299 ENVAQFAYEDVFY
-312 TLNGIMD
+312 TINTTM
-319 EEKFKELY
+319 EEADFKEL
-327 GEEGDELASKLEGTL
+327 LK
-342 RAIPLTSMPALST
+342 
-355 AFINDVDPTLT
+355 N
-366 FAQMLYGYG
+366 LY
-375 NKGDVFLGIST
+375 
-386 SGNSKNIIKALQVA
+386 
-400 KVKGIKTIGLTGASG
+400 
-415 GKMKEYC
+415 
-422 DVTIKVPEIETFK
+422 
-435 IQEFHLPIY
+435 
-444 HCLCA
+444 
-449 MLEADFFNEK
+449 FF

>member
-79 ALRGGENTKDHLKKD
+79 ALRGGNDMKDRFKKD

-100 IDNVVPIEHV
+100 RDNVVPIEYV

-167 PFFGRVLNDIIGDR
+167 PFFGKLWTQTIGDR
-181 EMVKV
+181 KMTQVD
-186 NTEREDGDKNKVD
+186 TEREDGDKNEVD
-199 DYDEFQVYEEIKEKL
+199 DYDEFQVYDEIKEKM

-219 RLKRTSKDMLLVQSD
+219 RLKRTSEDMLLVQSD
-234 IDESLKRVC
+234 IDEVLKRVC
-243 LIYENEDGI
+243 LLYDNKENMIE
-252 IQYQMEIQVENK
+252 YQMVFNYKEQ
-264 SYGYDIE
+264 SHGYDIE
-271 DEKIKE
+271 DKKIKEEKIKVSGNNIDI
-277 FQIEVGGHTIDVS
+277 FQYE
-290 QYQLPNGGK
+290 LPDGNK
-299 ENVAKFVYKDVFY
+299 ENVAQFTYEDVFY
-312 TLNGIMD
+312 TINTTMD
-319 EEKFKELY
+319 EGKFKKLLKNLY
-327 GEEGDELASKLEGTL
+327 
-342 RAIPLTSMPALST
+342 
-355 AFINDVDPTLT
+355 
-366 FAQMLYGYG
+366 
-375 NKGDVFLGIST
+375 
-386 SGNSKNIIKALQVA
+386 
-400 KVKGIKTIGLTGASG
+400 
-415 GKMKEYC
+415 
-422 DVTIKVPEIETFK
+422 
-435 IQEFHLPIY
+435 
-444 HCLCA
+444 
-449 MLEADFFNEK
+449 FF

>member
-79 ALRGGENTKDHLKKD
+79 ALRGGNDMKDRFKKD

-100 IDNVVPIEHV
+100 RDNVVPIEYV

-199 DYDEFQVYEEIKEKL
+199 EYDEFQVYEEIKEKL

-219 RLKRTSKDMLLVQSD
+219 RLKRTSEDMLLVQSD

-277 FQIEVGGHTIDVS
+277 FQIEV
-290 QYQLPNGGK
+290 K
-299 ENVAKFVYKDVFY
+299 R
-312 TLNGIMD
+312 M
-319 EEKFKELY
+319 
-327 GEEGDELASKLEGTL
+327 
-342 RAIPLTSMPALST
+342 
-355 AFINDVDPTLT
+355 
-366 FAQMLYGYG
+366 
-375 NKGDVFLGIST
+375 
-386 SGNSKNIIKALQVA
+386 
-400 KVKGIKTIGLTGASG
+400 
-415 GKMKEYC
+415 
-422 DVTIKVPEIETFK
+422 
-435 IQEFHLPIY
+435 
-444 HCLCA
+444 
-449 MLEADFFNEK
+449 

>member
-79 ALRGGENTKDHLKKD
+79 ALRGGEDTKDHLKKD

-100 IDNVVPIEHV
+100 IDNVVPIEYV

-117 ASDDGTNG
+117 ASDDGTNE
-125 ETEKE
+125 ETEKK

-143 KVYGIVAIVAV
+143 KAYGIVAIVAV

-167 PFFGRVLNDIIGDR
+167 PFFGKLWTQTIGDR
-181 EMVKV
+181 KMTQVD
-186 NTEREDGDKNKVD
+186 TEREDGDKNEVD

-219 RLKRTSKDMLLVQSD
+219 RLKRTSEDMLLVQSD

-319 EEKFKELY
+319 EEKFKDLLKNLY
-327 GEEGDELASKLEGTL
+327 
-342 RAIPLTSMPALST
+342 
-355 AFINDVDPTLT
+355 
-366 FAQMLYGYG
+366 
-375 NKGDVFLGIST
+375 
-386 SGNSKNIIKALQVA
+386 
-400 KVKGIKTIGLTGASG
+400 
-415 GKMKEYC
+415 
-422 DVTIKVPEIETFK
+422 
-435 IQEFHLPIY
+435 
-444 HCLCA
+444 
-449 MLEADFFNEK
+449 FF